1 MQLMFALIICAN
13 MKRKNLAIVKSV
25 KAKVDWLVFN
35 NVLNTVD
42 RAAYE
47 YVPLNVYREID
58 NSTGLNITPVFSMRF
73 FNAIIDEINKKY
85 DE

>member
-1 MQLMFALIICAN
+1 

-47 YVPLNVYREID
+47 YVPLNVYCEID
-58 NSTGLNITPVFSMRF
+58 NSTSLNITSVFSMRF
-73 FNAIIDEINKKY
+73 FNAIIDAINKKY

>member
-58 NSTGLNITPVFSMRF
+58 NSTSLNITSVFSMRF
-73 FNAIIDEINKKY
+73 FNAIIDAINKKY